1 MFASRQRKKDYY
13 LDYENT
19 CCSHGTKKDEFF
31 NLKTRAGMN
40 KLCGEGREFFEM
52 EKDSDDF
59 ITG

>member
-1 MFASRQRKKDYY
+1 MFASRQIKKDHY

-31 NLKTRAGMN
+31 NLKTRAGIHE
-40 KLCGEGREFFEM
+40 LCVEWREFSEM